1 MTRVTSTRRSADL
14 QERGT
19 TAGHANARPGNSNA
33 VSHGAHSE
41 RRVKPLATVQKRR
54 FLRQNGLRKADVD
67 GVGLALLDA
76 WARAQAKVELLD
88 AFFADRGIV
97 DPEDGRPAPALAV
110 YFTALNAATKAL
122 GRLDDHLKARA
133 ETDPFEALSAHVVE
147 LRRAADG

>member
-1 MTRVTSTRRSADL
+1 L
-14 QERGT
+14 QVDGAP
-19 TAGHANARPGNSNA
+19 AGHANARPANLNA

-67 GVGLALLDA
+67 GIGLALLDA

-88 AFFADRGIV
+88 VFFADRGIV
-97 DPEDGRPAPALAV
+97 DPEDGKPAPALGV

-122 GRLDDHLKARA
+122 VRLEEHLKRRA
-133 ETDPFEALSAHVVE
+133 ETDPFEALNAHILE
-147 LRRAADG
+147 LRRRGDG